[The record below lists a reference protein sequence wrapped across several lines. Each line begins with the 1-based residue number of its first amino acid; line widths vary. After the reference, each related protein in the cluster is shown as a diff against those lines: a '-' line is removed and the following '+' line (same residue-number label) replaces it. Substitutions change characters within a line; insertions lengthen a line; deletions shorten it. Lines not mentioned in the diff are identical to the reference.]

1 MKEKMIP
8 EIRFEGFTDTWEQ
21 RKLGEILQIIDGDRG
36 KNYPSSDDFLEL
48 GHTLFLSA
56 SNVTKRGFKF
66 VNNQYISEEKSNSM
80 GNGKVKMNDIIL
92 TSRGSIGNLALYNSD
107 SGNKFKFLRINS
119 GMLILRPDK
128 FTQSSF
134 ILQSLNSQS
143 GEKQIKLISFGSA
156 QPQLTKKDVS
166 NFQIQIPSAGE
177 QIKIGDFFKQLD
189 ETITLQERKVNLLK
203 EQKKGYLQ
211 KMFPKQNEK
220 FPELRFEGFTDAWEQ
235 RKLEDIAKYIRGSF
249 PQPYTNPNFY
259 DEVNGK
265 PFVQV
270 ADIGFDLKLNPDT
283 KSHIS
288 KLAEPNSRFVEA
300 GKVVVALQGSIE
312 KSIGRTAIT
321 QYDAFFDRTILIFE
335 EYKIDINKMY
345 FAQVIKSLFERE
357 KEKAWGATIST
368 ITKSHLNDF
377 VIDVPNIAEQTK
389 IGNFFKQ
396 LDETIALQE
405 RKLETLKE
413 LKKGYLQKMFA

>member
-1 MKEKMIP
+1 MANKITKQP
-8 EIRFEGFTDTWEQ
+8 EIRFKEFNNDWEQ

-189 ETITLQERKVNLLK
+189 ETITLQNNKLNKLK
-203 EQKKGYLQ
+203 EMKKALLQ
-211 KMFPKQNEK
+211 KMF
-220 FPELRFEGFTDAWEQ
+220 
-235 RKLEDIAKYIRGSF
+235 
-249 PQPYTNPNFY
+249 
-259 DEVNGK
+259 V
-265 PFVQV
+265 
-270 ADIGFDLKLNPDT
+270 
-283 KSHIS
+283 
-288 KLAEPNSRFVEA
+288 
-300 GKVVVALQGSIE
+300 
-312 KSIGRTAIT
+312 
-321 QYDAFFDRTILIFE
+321 
-335 EYKIDINKMY
+335 
-345 FAQVIKSLFERE
+345 
-357 KEKAWGATIST
+357 
-368 ITKSHLNDF
+368 
-377 VIDVPNIAEQTK
+377 
-389 IGNFFKQ
+389 
-396 LDETIALQE
+396 
-405 RKLETLKE
+405 
-413 LKKGYLQKMFA
+413 